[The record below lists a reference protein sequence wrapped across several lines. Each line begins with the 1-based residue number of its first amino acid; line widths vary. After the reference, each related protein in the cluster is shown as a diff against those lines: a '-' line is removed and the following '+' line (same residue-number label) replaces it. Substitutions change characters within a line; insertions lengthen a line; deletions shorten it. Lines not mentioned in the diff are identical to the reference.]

1 MATISD
7 RHVLDTDVYTV
18 LRKASL
24 KALSALQQTLFFFF
38 PHFSSNDNW
47 SKGDHMPDLR
57 TPVCDWP
64 TGTGPVLPGGAGTK
78 GLSVRQLG
86 GQMPFRALSFTSL
99 QVTFQLLNQD
109 MLLALGSSML
119 SPFQ

>member
-38 PHFSSNDNW
+38 PTLVL
-47 SKGDHMPDLR
+47 M
-57 TPVCDWP
+57 T
-64 TGTGPVLPGGAGTK
+64 TGAK
-78 GLSVRQLG
+78 
-86 GQMPFRALSFTSL
+86 
-99 QVTFQLLNQD
+99 VTTCQI
-109 MLLALGSSML
+109 
-119 SPFQ
+119 